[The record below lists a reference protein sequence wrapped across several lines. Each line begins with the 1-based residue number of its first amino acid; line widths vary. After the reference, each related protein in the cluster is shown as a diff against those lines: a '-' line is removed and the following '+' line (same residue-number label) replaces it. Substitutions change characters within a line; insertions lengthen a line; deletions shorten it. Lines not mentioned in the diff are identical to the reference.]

1 MADEIG
7 WQPDRDEGL
16 RLMTSTKTLAGLR
29 ATLRLPTKYDVPY
42 NFSYF
47 NFYLGINFA
56 SGGACE
62 AGVSYGYRH
71 GLKAWRIFIN
81 PGISMI
87 YPGAMGV
94 MDLTLALL
102 EFAPNAATPV
112 LFVNNSSSIRS
123 SVSGKLGQ
131 VKMVAA
137 IHEDITD
144 SSRRKTWFDEGVF
157 ACSGVIDSVQPGASL
172 PNTIPW
178 IPYTKV
184 EKLTWHLQR
193 PDTKF
198 GLIQSSSFTGD
209 NYRTFMKQPAAA
221 QTPGAIK
228 QVGVFRD
235 GGIVR

>member
-7 WQPDRDEGL
+7 WQPSRDEGL

-29 ATLRLPTKYDVPY
+29 ATLRLPTKYDVAY
-42 NFSYF
+42 DFSYF

-81 PGISMI
+81 PGMSMI
-87 YPGAMGV
+87 YPGITGV
-94 MDLTLALL
+94 VDLTLALL
-102 EFAPNAATPV
+102 EFAPGAATPV
-112 LFVNNSSSIRS
+112 LFVNNSSSMRS

-144 SSRRKTWFDEGVF
+144 SSRRRTWFDQAAF
-157 ACSGVIDSVQPGASL
+157 ACTGVIDSVQPGASM
-172 PNTIPW
+172 PSTIPW
-178 IPYTKV
+178 MSYTKV
-184 EKLTWHLQR
+184 DKLTWHLQR
-193 PDTKF
+193 PDTSF
-198 GLIQSSSFTGD
+198 SLIQSSSFTGD
-209 NYRTFMKQPAAA
+209 NYRVFMKQPVATQPAGVI
-221 QTPGAIK
+221 Q
-228 QVGVFRD
+228 QVGVLRD
-235 GGIVR
+235 GGIIR